1 MGKIDFFYENI
12 QPLLLQKSK
21 IKKHLNYLV
30 KSELKQLGDVCFIFC
45 GDEYL
50 LAMNKQYLDHDYYT
64 DIITFDYVEGKIIS
78 GDLFISIDRVN
89 ENAKEFGIEFKRE
102 LLRVMFHGVL
112 HLCGYKDKTEYE
124 KKQMREKE
132 DFYLSVVD
140 ISEIEI

>member
-1 MGKIDFFYENI
+1 MGKIDFFYEDI

-30 KSELKQLGDVCFIFC
+30 KSELMQLGDVCFIFC
-45 GDEYL
+45 KDEYL
-50 LAMNKQYLDHDYYT
+50 LEMNKQYLDHDYYT

-89 ENAKEFGIEFKRE
+89 ENAKKFGVEFKRE